1 MVILMMPSIQRKMN
15 GVLFDKIQN
24 NLALLSQRIFRAS
37 KSMHRAIVK
46 LIPVDKIKPINEPI
60 VAIEARFKSFESY
73 INSPI
78 NAPNTSPIIK
88 PKIKGENKPIIAPIT
103 AP

>member
-46 LIPVDKIKPINEPI
+46 LMPVDKIKPINEPI
-60 VAIEARFKSFESY
+60 AQYGPFVM
-73 INSPI
+73 
-78 NAPNTSPIIK
+78 NTREELVQAVDDYRA
-88 PKIKGENKPIIAPIT
+88 GLMG
-103 AP
+103 